1 MRGYTWTSNQR
12 PSPICQEPPPPYHAS
27 RNFQHNARQSHFDS
41 PPYPT
46 GQARHHSGHQEVVN
60 NWNFPTSNTDG
71 FAQGFQRNFGWY
83 EGQQNQTFSQQP
95 FTGQHQHFRSSNFV
109 GRNTDGFVS
118 DNPNADNYHARY
130 NMQAC
135 SNAYFP
141 TQQNYRQTGPPNINV
156 AHMYCA
162 QYSDH
167 GNSRTMSNDNRDWSS
182 NISDNCRSY
191 QQPQRRQAHFYPQ
204 QSGQQQT
211 PRRPSTPKHWAK
223 DNAVT
228 KKHNKSQAGLK
239 INTSPPSK
247 NFKQSRTELRS
258 NATLNVPAAPSPKN
272 QSSPEHSTPDTK
284 GKSCDVNQN
293 FHIHQTSTYDT
304 QFNPT
309 SRHDF
314 NLTSYINSQLYRLLC
329 SNEGTQDNK
338 SATNKQP
345 SDVGVENTSME
356 KSEDGDASVTDD
368 SSQSRQLSSEPNLQS
383 VVEPPSKR
391 KKYELTQTNYWN
403 KFPSKNSSVSKDG
416 RLQSALP
423 GTCQIGTTEENSSG
437 QSEIQYVS
445 DPTQCL
451 EAVFALTKAF
461 QQKAIAVVP
470 PISQQTSNTEKMD
483 DACKRVVDSPP
494 LKIDAVWSLSEECD
508 ESKDPVIN
516 ADDKLSQ
523 DSSPEV
529 QQDGRI
535 SPVSKTT
542 NNIADPSVT
551 QSLETDVCQNDVQQ
565 SDTDSSETEIEL
577 SNVPVVEYTLEK
589 LKRLVQSMEMTE
601 SFAERTEKPE
611 GSVFDQILDKY
622 WNGDVCCLLKY
633 IRTNILD
640 DVRHSLYVQNVEDD
654 KSVVF
659 KSITPENVK
668 EVARFIVVN
677 NETCSSPQEFRSSW
691 LNVDAQPDIEKV
703 LSEPLS
709 NYITISELAPY
720 NICVHADNLGEKD
733 LEVTSFDADE
743 QSERPDTG
751 SFAEIVTPSAG
762 NGRVEM
768 TKEDKGHSNAKICG
782 VAFPRNVPSE
792 QETFE
797 KRGDKMQ
804 NRKHL
809 HTKPLANI
817 SPIADMYL
825 ERRHDSTKETLSQEH
840 IRDKQEQ
847 VLASAPLLEQQV
859 KLGSEQP
866 HNNLLPVCPGDKPL
880 PFVNAVSDCVKTTE
894 DQSNFINT
902 WQVED
907 ISDDD
912 SSGKMEVLTN
922 STDAMQVENF
932 SKDENLC
939 NTEALANSKDTMQTE
954 SIAEDENLGN
964 MEVITNSTDK
974 WQVEDISDDDNSG
987 NIEAI
992 ADSTDAMQV
1001 ENVYENENSGK
1012 IEVLSNL
1019 SDAMQVEEISDD
1031 ENSDNE
1037 NSFNDCLL
1045 MDMTVL
1051 SSEDAL
1057 KFFQQLENQPQCDV
1071 KNSELVALSS
1081 NEPNCEYIQ
1090 PKTCSRCGTNTIV
1103 TSEFTVDVNKMD
1115 SELFCIPC
1123 WETAPSPDL
1132 AIKPCSPE
1140 KSKIDVVG
1148 SDTKELE
1155 QNCSLPCLKS
1165 EVFETVIASTV
1176 PHKAHQRAACDKVVN
1191 SVPDKASEVQIR
1203 DFPTKSYAVENSTPN
1218 KAPETPSGGFP
1229 TENANKA
1236 TKIQRRVFPKEKPKS
1251 EAVESSTP
1259 KKAPETPS
1267 RAFPPEKPKSDAV
1280 ESSTPK
1286 KAPETPSR
1294 AFPPEKPKSD
1304 AVERSTP
1311 NKAPDTPSRG
1321 FPTEKPKSDAVE
1333 RSTPNK
1339 APESPS
1345 RCFLTEKPKSDA
1357 VESSTPK
1364 KAPETPSRG
1373 FPPEKPKSDAV
1384 ERSTPNKDPETP
1396 SRCFLTEK
1404 PKKAPETS
1412 SRGFPTENANKAT
1425 KIQSR
1430 DFMKEKPKTD
1440 AVESS
1445 TPNKAPEIQL
1455 RDFPTEN
1462 ENSEKMSILRS
1473 QLLIQRKK
1481 HLPLKSAFRSSAGDG
1496 SDDTA
1501 LFAPDIVLKKRRP
1514 KKQNHSSSH
1523 ATAVS
1528 ATNLPVGKSQ
1538 DCNSVINQ
1546 KETRQKRQD
1555 PPLQVVN
1562 DKTMQDH
1569 KEKVREKGSCY
1580 LKPYLTTKLDRAN
1593 KTPVKHSENLSPK
1606 KTVKKKVRFAL
1617 FGTKSDHQC
1626 AAQERRFS
1634 PPATLTVFSA
1644 FQDSSKQWSQNKHP
1658 CFPQGR
1664 RFSDPSTSTVSS
1676 ASKDYSDVLSAKQ
1689 KVHNQWSSTF
1699 IPKVKKTSPPRS
1711 PPRSPQK
1718 VEPQKVEPQKVEPQK
1733 KKPQK
1738 PQEVLKSNM
1747 VALKKQILYR
1757 AMLSSQETEQK
1768 HTKH

>member
-1 MRGYTWTSNQR
+1 MRGYTWTSNQQ
-12 PSPICQEPPPPYHAS
+12 PQPYQEPPPPYHAS
-27 RNFQHNARQSHFDS
+27 RNFQHNTRQAHFN
-41 PPYPT
+41 PQQYPT

-60 NWNFPTSNTDG
+60 NWNSPTSNPDG

-83 EGQQNQTFSQQP
+83 DGQQNQTFSQQP

-109 GRNTDGFVS
+109 ARNTDGFVS
-118 DNPNADNYHARY
+118 DNPNGDRYNGRY

-141 TQQNYRQTGPPNINV
+141 TQQNYRQTGPPNVNV

-162 QYSDH
+162 QYSDQ
-167 GNSRTMSNDNRDWSS
+167 GNSRTMANDNRDWSS
-182 NISDNCRSY
+182 NMSDNCRSY

-223 DNAVT
+223 DKAVT

-239 INTSPPSK
+239 RNTSPPSK
-247 NFKQSRTELRS
+247 NLKKSRTELRS
-258 NATLNVPAAPSPKN
+258 NATQNVPAAPSPKN
-272 QSSPEHSTPDTK
+272 QSSPEPSTPDTQ

-293 FHIHQTSTYDT
+293 SHIHQTSAYDT

-314 NLTSYINSQLYRLLC
+314 NLISYINSQLYRLLC
-329 SNEGTQDNK
+329 SNEGTQDNE
-338 SATNKQP
+338 SAPNKQP
-345 SDVGVENTSME
+345 SDVGVKNTSPE
-356 KSEDGDASVTDD
+356 QSEAGDASVTDD
-368 SSQSRQLSSEPNLQS
+368 SPQSRQLSSEPNLQS
-383 VVEPPSKR
+383 VVEPVVEPLSKR
-391 KKYELTQTNYWN
+391 KKYEFTQTNYWN

-423 GTCQIGTTEENSSG
+423 GTYQIGTTEQNSSG
-437 QSEIQYVS
+437 QSEIQYIS
-445 DPTQCL
+445 DPAQCL
-451 EAVFALTKAF
+451 EAVFALTKAY
-461 QQKAIAVVP
+461 QQKAVAVVP
-470 PISQQTSNTEKMD
+470 PISQQTLNTEKMD
-483 DACKRVVDSPP
+483 DVCKRVVDSPP

-508 ESKDPVIN
+508 KSKDPFIN
-516 ADDKLSQ
+516 ADDKLPQ
-523 DSSPEV
+523 ESSPEV

-535 SPVSKTT
+535 SPESKTT

-551 QSLETDVCQNDVQQ
+551 QSLETDACQNDMQQ
-565 SDTDSSETEIEL
+565 SDCDSSETEIEL
-577 SNVPVVEYTLEK
+577 SNVPVVEYTLEE
-589 LKRLVQSMEMTE
+589 LKRLVKSMEMTE

-622 WNGDVCCLLKY
+622 WNGDVCSLLKY
-633 IRTNILD
+633 IRTNVFD
-640 DVRHSLYVQNVEDD
+640 DARHFLQVQSVEDD

-659 KSITPENVK
+659 KSITPENIKKVS
-668 EVARFIVVN
+668 RFVVVN

-709 NYITISELAPY
+709 DYITLSKWAPD
-720 NICVHADNLGEKD
+720 NICLYADKLGEKD

-743 QSERPDTG
+743 QSVRPDTG

-762 NGRVEM
+762 NCRMEM
-768 TKEDKGHSNAKICG
+768 ASEDKGHSNAKICG

-797 KRGDKMQ
+797 KRGDNMQ

-809 HTKPLANI
+809 HPKPLANI
-817 SPIADMYL
+817 SPIADVCL

-847 VLASAPLLEQQV
+847 VLASAPLIEQQV
-859 KLGSEQP
+859 NLGSEQP
-866 HNNLLPVCPGDKPL
+866 HLLPVCPGDKPL
-880 PFVNAVSDCVKTTE
+880 TFVNAVSDCVKTTE
-894 DQSNFINT
+894 DQSNSIDT
-902 WQVED
+902 WQVQD

-922 STDAMQVENF
+922 STDAMQVENV

-939 NTEALANSKDTMQTE
+939 NMETLANPKDTMQTE

-964 MEVITNSTDK
+964 MEVITNSTDI

-1001 ENVYENENSGK
+1001 ENVSENENSGK
-1012 IEVLSNL
+1012 MEVLSNFT
-1019 SDAMQVEEISDD
+1019 DAMQVEDISDD

-1037 NSFNDCLL
+1037 NSFNDCLS

-1057 KFFQQLENQPQCDV
+1057 KFFQQLENEPQCDA
-1071 KNSELVALSS
+1071 KNPELVELSS

-1090 PKTCSRCGTNTIV
+1090 PKVCSRCGTNTIV
-1103 TSEFTVDVNKMD
+1103 TSEFAVDVNKTN

-1123 WETAPSPDL
+1123 WETAPSLDL
-1132 AIKPCSPE
+1132 AMKQCSPE
-1140 KSKIDVVG
+1140 KRKINGVG
-1148 SDTKELE
+1148 SEPEELE
-1155 QNCSLPCLKS
+1155 QNCSLPCLKQ
-1165 EVFETVIASTV
+1165 EVFETVIAPTV
-1176 PHKAHQRAACDKVVN
+1176 AHSAHQEAACD
-1191 SVPDKASEVQIR
+1191 SHSLPDKASEVQSR
-1203 DFPTKSYAVENSTPN
+1203 DFSTEKPKSDTLETSTPN
-1218 KAPETPSGGFP
+1218 KAPKTPSREIP
-1229 TENANKA
+1229 TENVNKA
-1236 TKIQRRVFPKEKPKS
+1236 TKIQ
-1251 EAVESSTP
+1251 
-1259 KKAPETPS
+1259 
-1267 RAFPPEKPKSDAV
+1267 
-1280 ESSTPK
+1280 
-1286 KAPETPSR
+1286 
-1294 AFPPEKPKSD
+1294 
-1304 AVERSTP
+1304 
-1311 NKAPDTPSRG
+1311 SRG

-1339 APESPS
+1339 APETPCRGFPTENANKANKIQS
-1345 RCFLTEKPKSDA
+1345 RDFLKEKLKSDA
-1357 VESSTPK
+1357 VESSN

-1373 FPPEKPKSDAV
+1373 FLPEKPKSDAV
-1384 ERSTPNKDPETP
+1384 ERSTPKKVSETP
-1396 SRCFLTEK
+1396 
-1404 PKKAPETS
+1404 

-1430 DFMKEKPKTD
+1430 DFLKEKVKSEAVESLNLNKTPETPIRASLTEKPKSD
-1440 AVESS
+1440 AVERS
-1445 TPNKAPEIQL
+1445 TPNKVPETPSRGFPTEKPNKEPRIQSSDFLTEKTKSDEVERSTANKSPKIQL
-1455 RDFPTEN
+1455 KDFPTEN
-1462 ENSEKMSILRS
+1462 ENSEKISILRS

-1481 HLPLKSAFRSSAGDG
+1481 NLPLKSALRSSGGDG
-1496 SDDTA
+1496 SNDSV

-1514 KKQNHSSSH
+1514 KKKNQGSSH

-1528 ATNLPVGKSQ
+1528 PINLPVSNNK
-1538 DCNSVINQ
+1538 DCNSVINL
-1546 KETRQKRQD
+1546 KEPRRQKRQD

-1562 DKTMQDH
+1562 DKAMQDH
-1569 KEKVREKGSCY
+1569 KEKVSEKGSCY
-1580 LKPYLTTKLDRAN
+1580 LKPYLTTTLDRAK
-1593 KTPVKHSENLSPK
+1593 KTSMMHSENLSPK

-1634 PPATLTVFSA
+1634 APATLTVSSA

-1658 CFPQGR
+1658 CFPQGQ
-1664 RFSDPSTSTVSS
+1664 RFSAPSTSTVSS